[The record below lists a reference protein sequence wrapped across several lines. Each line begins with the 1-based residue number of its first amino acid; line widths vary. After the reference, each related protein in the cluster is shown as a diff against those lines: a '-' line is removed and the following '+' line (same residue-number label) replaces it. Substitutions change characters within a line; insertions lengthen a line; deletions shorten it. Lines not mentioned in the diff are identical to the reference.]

1 MALRQ
6 ELARRGVDFVA
17 EHAVGQYSVDIA
29 LVGPRIAIEADG
41 DYWHGNARQQAKDRQ
56 KTGYLTAQGWRV
68 FRFTE
73 TEIKADASA
82 CIDRALRPPVAQRL

>member
-1 MALRQ
+1 
-6 ELARRGVDFVA
+6 
-17 EHAVGQYSVDIA
+17 
-29 LVGPRIAIEADG
+29 
-41 DYWHGNARQQAKDRQ
+41 
-56 KTGYLTAQGWRV
+56 LTAQGWRV